1 MAKKIAIQIELL
13 GYASEETKPPATP
26 MRLARASR
34 DFELVTSKA
43 YLLAVVAV
51 SDNAALDR
59 IDSLLGGVGKFCIL
73 GLGNLVEQINDLF

>member
-26 MRLARASR
+26 IRIARASR

-51 SDNAALDR
+51 SDDAALDR
-59 IDSLLGGVGKFCIL
+59 IDGLLGCVGQLCVL
-73 GLGNLVEQINDLF
+73 GLCDLV